1 MLVVCAH
8 AIQCGFKSNEIK
20 AGGAIPEKGQRI
32 TLRVKA
38 GCVEDMGRDVLKSD
52 SAGLSIP
59 EVGLEMEAGSL
70 GGVYTT
76 VEGLL
81 KKVRGNLIDDN
92 PFFAASIEAED
103 GDGGDGGG
111 ADAGDSVE
119 PGRASKMRDFVRRFD
134 ELLNQDGNGGEGTPF
149 TLVISDPVA
158 SSFVYS
164 PLIHDATRETPGTDP
179 QLDIE
184 EYTRTWDENEGL
196 GLHDMVTE
204 DYGGEQAAPPA
215 PERNSGADPG
225 AVASVPKV
233 ERNRVGV
240 DEFTPCDSFSG
251 AREGQV
257 FKLGDRGLGYY
268 GDASPI
274 QVAATAPATNPYA
287 YGGRP
292 MPRSQDHPVPLN
304 PPQ

>member
-1 MLVVCAH
+1 
-8 AIQCGFKSNEIK
+8 
-20 AGGAIPEKGQRI
+20 
-32 TLRVKA
+32 
-38 GCVEDMGRDVLKSD
+38 MGRDVLKSD

-59 EVGLEMEAGSL
+59 EVDLEMEAGSL

-92 PFFAASIEAED
+92 PFFAASVEAA
-103 GDGGDGGG
+103 DGGDDGS

-134 ELLNQDGNGGEGTPF
+134 ELLNQDGNDGEGTAF
-149 TLVISDPVA
+149 TLVISDPIA

-164 PLIHDATRETPGTDP
+164 PLIHDATRETPGIDP

-184 EYTRTWDENEGL
+184 EYTRTWDEDEAL

-204 DYGGEQAAPPA
+204 DYNGEKAAPPA
-215 PERNSGADPG
+215 PKGEIGEDGGAE
-225 AVASVPKV
+225 ASIPKIHRVQV
-233 ERNRVGV
+233 ET
-240 DEFTPCDSFSG
+240 DEFTPCDKFSG
-251 AREGQV
+251 AREGQA
-257 FKLGDRGLGYY
+257 FKLGERGLGYY
-268 GDASPI
+268 ADACP
-274 QVAATAPATNPYA
+274 VAAAASVTNPYA

-304 PPQ
+304 PPQV